1 MKNKLI
7 PYIIIGILV
16 IAGVVGASLYF
27 VKKQSPPSP
36 VEQQAPIATPP
47 EAQEKVPSEKAP
59 ADGTANWKTYRN
71 EKYGFEIKYPPGF
84 FYSEENEGVRFIEN
98 EWENITGNFPYIGI
112 DILQTTSSIEDFFKE
127 EKKRLVN
134 EGYRFFENGCDMR
147 CVSKQA
153 KEIVVV
159 KEIKALK
166 YRVWGVSGGNDNVII
181 RHPSRDLIIKI
192 YKHISGW
199 GEKGTYSENG
209 VIPDEIF
216 NKMLS
221 TLRFY

>member
-1 MKNKLI
+1 MQTKII
-7 PYIIIGILV
+7 PHIIIGILV
-16 IAGVVGASLYF
+16 VVGVVGASFYF
-27 VKKQSPPSP
+27 VKKQSTPSP

-166 YRVWGVSGGNDNVII
+166 YRDWGVSGGNDNVII

-192 YKHISGW
+192 YKHSSGW